1 MSNQTV
7 TDEKVVIFHYT
18 LTNDEGEV
26 IDSSSGGE
34 PLPYLH
40 GAGNIVPGL
49 EKEMTGKAAGD
60 SFEVRVAPAEGYG
73 EPSGNGP
80 TPIPRETFPPE
91 MELQPGMPF
100 PAELEDGSQITLWIV
115 SVQEE
120 QVLVDM
126 DHPLA
131 GEHLNF
137 DIEIVNIRDA
147 KDVEIEHGH
156 PHGIDGTEGHQH

>member
-7 TDEKVVIFHYT
+7 TDDKVVIFHYT

-26 IDSSSGGE
+26 IDSSDGGD

-49 EKEMTGKAAGD
+49 EKEMVGKSAGD
-60 SFEVRVAPAEGYG
+60 SFEVRVVPEEGYG
-73 EPSGNGP
+73 QPSGEGP
-80 TPIPRETFPPE
+80 TPIPRGTFPPD

-100 PAELEDGSQITLWIV
+100 PAELENGQQITLWV
-115 SVQEE
+115 VEVQDE

-137 DIEIVNIRDA
+137 AIEIVNVRDA
-147 KDVEIEHGH
+147 VDVEIAHGH
-156 PHGIDGTEGHQH
+156 PHGIDGTEGHHH